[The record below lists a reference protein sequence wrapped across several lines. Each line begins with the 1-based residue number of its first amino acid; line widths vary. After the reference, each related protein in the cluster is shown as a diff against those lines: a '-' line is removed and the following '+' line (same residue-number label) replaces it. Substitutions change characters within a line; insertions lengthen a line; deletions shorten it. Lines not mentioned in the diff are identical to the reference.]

1 METKEIIYTSQD
13 WENDGTL
20 KVQVGQIIAPEVFWQ
35 LRDCVPPK
43 TYGGGIFQVGEPYT
57 HDWNT
62 GKALYQT
69 FEFVKTVDGKPYYR
83 YVGLKN

>member
-1 METKEIIYTSQD
+1 METKEKIYTDQD

-35 LRDCVPPK
+35 LLNCVPPK
-43 TYGGGIFQVGEPYT
+43 TYSKGIFQVGEPYS
-57 HDWNT
+57 HDWDT

-69 FEFVKTVDGKPYYR
+69 FELAYSKGREPYYR
-83 YVGLKN
+83 YVGLKH